1 MDNENTTLKETILKA
16 YFENGI
22 SKEEILKKHLIGA
35 DTLNFWIKERETEDG
50 RVGKKP
56 SEEPINYESEADDDF
71 HIFLKKERFLL
82 DIVICQTFFSSFLK
96 IFEIFLESAESTE
109 KTQ

>member
-35 DTLNFWIKERETEDG
+35 DTLNR
-50 RVGKKP
+50 
-56 SEEPINYESEADDDF
+56 SEE
-71 HIFLKKERFLL
+71 RR
-82 DIVICQTFFSSFLK
+82 
-96 IFEIFLESAESTE
+96 
-109 KTQ
+109 